1 MKPFISL
8 YKKYKRLRNP
18 SLKVQYFTTL
28 NSIYVI
34 FLFKENEKDKKN
46 PCRKSI
52 YIFFFQRQE
61 SDFIVKKYIY
71 KPIKLF
77 SINLNLTINPIEKT
91 TLSLYAKQ
99 LFCGEKGKNY
109 NSLC

>member
-1 MKPFISL
+1 MLFSCSKRMKKT
-8 YKKYKRLRNP
+8 KK
-18 SLKVQYFTTL
+18 TL
-28 NSIYVI
+28 V
-34 FLFKENEKDKKN
+34 EKA
-46 PCRKSI
+46 
-52 YIFFFQRQE
+52 YIFCFQRQE

>member
-1 MKPFISL
+1 MKKT
-8 YKKYKRLRNP
+8 KK
-18 SLKVQYFTTL
+18 TL
-28 NSIYVI
+28 V
-34 FLFKENEKDKKN
+34 EKA
-46 PCRKSI
+46 
-52 YIFFFQRQE
+52 YIFCFQRQE

>member
-1 MKPFISL
+1 MKKT
-8 YKKYKRLRNP
+8 KK
-18 SLKVQYFTTL
+18 TL
-28 NSIYVI
+28 V
-34 FLFKENEKDKKN
+34 EKA
-46 PCRKSI
+46 
-52 YIFFFQRQE
+52 YIFCFQGQE